1 MPYALHLSKE
11 LRAVPVLALLLAA
24 SGEPARAQ
32 VAQAAPPGAPE
43 SIVVLSDDNY
53 PPYSFRDDN
62 GRLQGILPDQWALW
76 QAKTGVRVEFKGME
90 WALAQQAMQ
99 AREGDVLDTIFRTP
113 EREALYNFTPPYAT
127 IEVPIFAHESLSG
140 LTDATTLKGFTIGAK
155 AGDAV
160 IDRLRAHGIESIK
173 EYPSYEAIVRAAKAD
188 EIKVFTEDEP
198 SAIYY
203 LHKNGIASAFR
214 QSFVIYTGQMHRA
227 VAKDNPAVLQL
238 VQSGFNQITP
248 REYHAIDRKW
258 MGTPFRVRDTF
269 RNWLPVLFAIAGII
283 SILAAGNVVLRHQ
296 IRVRT
301 TELHRAIENLRHSL
315 LERQKTAEELKAS
328 REYFANIFNILNDAI
343 LVLDADTFALL
354 NANARTAEM
363 FGFPSREAVLSADF
377 SALLLSP
384 PYSMAQ
390 VSEWCRKAKS
400 DGPQVYEWQMKH
412 ADGHI
417 LCLEI
422 QIQHVYLGTAGRL
435 IVTVRDIHERKQAE
449 QERQRFERRLQ
460 ETQRLERLGL
470 LAGGLA
476 HDFNNLLAAI
486 LGNMELA
493 MMALPEDSIARED
506 IQAAILSTKGAA
518 DLVQQMLDYAG
529 KGRFLVEPVDI
540 SVIIRDSMQFMHV
553 SIAPN
558 IRVHTHLAETLP
570 RIDTDATQI
579 RQVIMNLVINASESL
594 QNRPGTIDI
603 TTGILDS
610 QNIPPAPLYPNETLP
625 PGPYVFIEVT
635 DTGPGIPAEIRDRIF
650 DPFYT
655 TKFIGRGLGLPVVLG
670 IMRSHKGAI
679 QVESLP
685 GHGTT
690 FRVFF
695 PEAHLPAQA
704 ARPATPGPAPVDW
717 SGGGR
722 LMLLVE
728 DDPTVLDTGAK
739 LLSGL
744 GFKVLCASDGQHAIH
759 LFRAQAANIA
769 GIILDLTL
777 PHIDGAHALTEFRA
791 IRANVPVI
799 VSSGHSESVVMERF
813 AGLKLD
819 GFLPKP
825 YTLEGLRNTLCQVL
839 P

>member
-1 MPYALHLSKE
+1 
-11 LRAVPVLALLLAA
+11 
-24 SGEPARAQ
+24 
-32 VAQAAPPGAPE
+32 
-43 SIVVLSDDNY
+43 
-53 PPYSFRDDN
+53 
-62 GRLQGILPDQWALW
+62 
-76 QAKTGVRVEFKGME
+76 
-90 WALAQQAMQ
+90 
-99 AREGDVLDTIFRTP
+99 
-113 EREALYNFTPPYAT
+113 
-127 IEVPIFAHESLSG
+127 
-140 LTDATTLKGFTIGAK
+140 
-155 AGDAV
+155 
-160 IDRLRAHGIESIK
+160 
-173 EYPSYEAIVRAAKAD
+173 
-188 EIKVFTEDEP
+188 
-198 SAIYY
+198 
-203 LHKNGIASAFR
+203 
-214 QSFVIYTGQMHRA
+214 
-227 VAKDNPAVLQL
+227 
-238 VQSGFNQITP
+238 
-248 REYHAIDRKW
+248 
-258 MGTPFRVRDTF
+258 
-269 RNWLPVLFAIAGII
+269 
-283 SILAAGNVVLRHQ
+283 
-296 IRVRT
+296 
-301 TELHRAIENLRHSL
+301 
-315 LERQKTAEELKAS
+315 
-328 REYFANIFNILNDAI
+328 
-343 LVLDADTFALL
+343 
-354 NANARTAEM
+354 
-363 FGFPSREAVLSADF
+363 
-377 SALLLSP
+377 
-384 PYSMAQ
+384 
-390 VSEWCRKAKS
+390 
-400 DGPQVYEWQMKH
+400 
-412 ADGHI
+412 
-417 LCLEI
+417 
-422 QIQHVYLGTAGRL
+422 
-435 IVTVRDIHERKQAE
+435 
-449 QERQRFERRLQ
+449 
-460 ETQRLERLGL
+460 
-470 LAGGLA
+470 
-476 HDFNNLLAAI
+476 
-486 LGNMELA
+486 
-493 MMALPEDSIARED
+493 
-506 IQAAILSTKGAA
+506 
-518 DLVQQMLDYAG
+518 
-529 KGRFLVEPVDI
+529 
-540 SVIIRDSMQFMHV
+540 
-553 SIAPN
+553 
-558 IRVHTHLAETLP
+558 LAETLP